1 MKIKIFKS
9 FLLAG
14 CIFFFLSW
22 YLYSFSLKELSIQF
36 VESNSELWMQTAY
49 HQIQPSDRLLDYRM
63 YNNKRDDFYFSGETI
78 LAYFDNG
85 EWKEVLD
92 KMKRSYEERLYT
104 LSLCPLPAGDS
115 ILLQLNLTEY
125 GSLRAGK
132 YKGVFTNR

>member
-1 MKIKIFKS
+1 
-9 FLLAG
+9 
-14 CIFFFLSW
+14 
-22 YLYSFSLKELSIQF
+22 
-36 VESNSELWMQTAY
+36 
-49 HQIQPSDRLLDYRM
+49 M

-115 ILLQLNLTEY
+115 ILLQLNLAEY

-132 YKGVFTNR
+132 YKIIKPLYNKERNIVLFLASHPFEV